1 MHAEVQTPLRLS
13 AIERMSQAIS
23 RAELSL
29 AAALVA
35 VIFGVLLANVASRGL
50 GQPLV
55 WTDELAV
62 HLMVWIAF
70 LGASLGIASRG
81 HMAIGILPERL
92 NERGRKRLVA
102 GIDGLV
108 LGFTL
113 MFGLLV
119 WNWLD
124 PPGLIAAGSGA
135 ALAER
140 SFNFVYLDPTLTL
153 GIRKIWFWLILPITC
168 VTATVHAVARLA
180 QSLGALR

>member
-1 MHAEVQTPLRLS
+1 MPKSTFGIHR
-13 AIERMSQAIS
+13 IS
-23 RAELSL
+23 RGLRVIETAL
-29 AAALVA
+29 AAVLVA
-35 VIFGVLLANVASRGL
+35 AIFAALLANVVSRGL
-50 GQPLV
+50 GHPLV

-70 LGASLGIASRG
+70 LGASLGIASRN

-92 NERGRKRLVA
+92 SDHARGRLVVL
-102 GIDGLV
+102 IDALV
-108 LGFTL
+108 LGFTA
-113 MFGLLV
+113 MMAVLV

-124 PPGLIAAGSGA
+124 LPGLIAAGSGA

-168 VTATVHAVARLA
+168 VTGMIHAAATLA
-180 QSLGALR
+180 QSIEALK

>member
-1 MHAEVQTPLRLS
+1 MPLSTHGLRPIQEV
-13 AIERMSQAIS
+13 S
-23 RAELSL
+23 RALRGAETAL

-35 VIFGVLLANVASRGL
+35 AIFVVLLANVVSRGL
-50 GQPLV
+50 GHPLV

-70 LGASLGIASRG
+70 LGASLGIASRS

-92 NERGRKRLVA
+92 GDRARAWLVA
-102 GIDGLV
+102 IVDALV
-108 LGFTL
+108 LGF
-113 MFGLLV
+113 MAMMAVLV

-124 PPGLIAAGSGA
+124 LPGLIAAGSGA

-153 GIRKIWFWLILPITC
+153 GVRKIWFWLILPLTC
-168 VTATVHAVARLA
+168 VTGTIHAAATLA
-180 QSLGALR
+180 QSIGALK